1 VELLDAQLSKEYFR
15 FRPLID
21 TARGLLQQI
30 RISRPPP
37 PHISSAATRA
47 FDPQFPRVLVSMIPL
62 HIIQLPEQDKVWD
75 KLAGLLDS
83 LEQLSILIEIP
94 DLSTWNVRL
103 FFHFIWST
111 TLTGEI

>member
-1 VELLDAQLSKEYFR
+1 MQLLEAQLSKEYFR

-21 TARGLLQQI
+21 KARGLLQQI

-37 PHISSAATRA
+37 PHISSAAARA
-47 FDPQFPRVLVSMIPL
+47 FDPQFPRVLVSIIPL

-94 DLSTWNVRL
+94 DLSTWNVCL
-103 FFHFIWST
+103 FIYSTWST
-111 TLTGEI
+111 ALTGI